1 MPVRSDVFEP
11 ARSSELGKTVS
22 LMQTKL
28 PLFNYDMR
36 HNCPGRLNEWPP
48 AVTWGCLVFG
58 DPCGSKTRLEIEA
71 PRQL

>member
-11 ARSSELGKTVS
+11 ARSSELGKAVS

-48 AVTWGCLVFG
+48 AVT
-58 DPCGSKTRLEIEA
+58 
-71 PRQL
+71 